1 MDVAAEAITL
11 IAESGDV
18 TEQNRLGAGCIP

>member
-1 MDVAAEAITL
+1 MDVAAAAIAL

-18 TEQNRLGAGCIP
+18 TEQNRMGVACAP